1 MRPVLLTGFVK
12 YNKALS
18 VVVMQRIT
26 RLPGATM
33 GYIECTQDCRTNSQI
48 FHRVNLPWQ
57 INRSCYCFYFSAS
70 TFRLNFFSTRI
81 LSIERRER
89 DIYTLLSL
97 RAGTIRSYPRSSRK
111 REGKMRKHDCYRD
124 EIICEFPRCTDS
136 RVLSPFEEPSPF
148 VGVHLDGRKWTGTKG
163 EAV

>member
-1 MRPVLLTGFVK
+1 MLL
-12 YNKALS
+12 L
-18 VVVMQRIT
+18 
-26 RLPGATM
+26 L
-33 GYIECTQDCRTNSQI
+33 
-48 FHRVNLPWQ
+48 L
-57 INRSCYCFYFSAS
+57 FS
-70 TFRLNFFSTRI
+70 FNFSPQLFSTRYDRI
-81 LSIERRER
+81 LSIEERER
-89 DIYTLLSL
+89 DILLSL
-97 RAGTIRSYPRSSRK
+97 RADTIRSYPRSSRE